1 MGMYDNETHETAN
14 KNLIVSEQFV
24 EIFKNF
30 NVVTQVENMKQLSKR
45 ELYLL
50 LTVCLD
56 KFSDE
61 DPVVNFNFQPF
72 KEEVMAIFDIQDDKD
87 VTDTDLISLIDE
99 SGDKYI
105 ETDYIINNNG
115 DKLPE
120 PLTKEEVDAV
130 LSGKDILPPDPAIEK
145 LAFYKDL
152 RAKYDRGDIEY
163 KDVCKVVVK
172 KYGEEEDFDD
182 YCEKNNLVI
191 YN

>member
-1 MGMYDNETHETAN
+1 MYDNETHETAN

-72 KEEVMAIFDIQDDKD
+72 EKEVMEIFDIQDDKD
-87 VTDTDLISLIDE
+87 STDTDLISLIDE

-105 ETDYIINNNG
+105 ETDYIITNNG

-120 PLTKEEVDAV
+120 PLTKEEVRDA
-130 LSGKDILPPDPAIEK
+130 KINI
-145 LAFYKDL
+145 
-152 RAKYDRGDIEY
+152 I
-163 KDVCKVVVK
+163 
-172 KYGEEEDFDD
+172 
-182 YCEKNNLVI
+182 NN
-191 YN
+191 

>member
-1 MGMYDNETHETAN
+1 MGIYDNETHETSN

-30 NVVTQVENMKQLSKR
+30 NVVTQVEEMKKLSKR

-72 KEEVMAIFDIQDDKD
+72 EKEVMEIFDIQDDKD
-87 VTDTDLISLIDE
+87 ATDTDLVSLIDE

-105 ETDYIINNNG
+105 ETDYIITTNG

-120 PLTKEEVDAV
+120 PLTKEEVRDA
-130 LSGKDILPPDPAIEK
+130 KINI
-145 LAFYKDL
+145 
-152 RAKYDRGDIEY
+152 I
-163 KDVCKVVVK
+163 
-172 KYGEEEDFDD
+172 
-182 YCEKNNLVI
+182 NND
-191 YN
+191 

>member
-30 NVVTQVENMKQLSKR
+30 NVVTQVEEMKQLSKR

-72 KEEVMAIFDIQDDKD
+72 KEEVMEIFDIQDDKD
-87 VTDTDLISLIDE
+87 ATDTDLVSLIDE

-120 PLTKEEVDAV
+120 PLTKEEVRDAKINIIN
-130 LSGKDILPPDPAIEK
+130 KD
-145 LAFYKDL
+145 
-152 RAKYDRGDIEY
+152 
-163 KDVCKVVVK
+163 
-172 KYGEEEDFDD
+172 
-182 YCEKNNLVI
+182 
-191 YN
+191 

>member
-87 VTDTDLISLIDE
+87 ATDTDLISLIDE

-120 PLTKEEVDAV
+120 PLTKEEVRDA
-130 LSGKDILPPDPAIEK
+130 KINI
-145 LAFYKDL
+145 
-152 RAKYDRGDIEY
+152 I
-163 KDVCKVVVK
+163 
-172 KYGEEEDFDD
+172 
-182 YCEKNNLVI
+182 NND
-191 YN
+191 

>member
-1 MGMYDNETHETAN
+1 MGIYDNETHETAN

-72 KEEVMAIFDIQDDKD
+72 EKEVMEIFDIQDDKD
-87 VTDTDLISLIDE
+87 VTDTDLVSLIDE

-120 PLTKEEVDAV
+120 PLTKEEVRDA
-130 LSGKDILPPDPAIEK
+130 KINI
-145 LAFYKDL
+145 
-152 RAKYDRGDIEY
+152 I
-163 KDVCKVVVK
+163 
-172 KYGEEEDFDD
+172 
-182 YCEKNNLVI
+182 NND
-191 YN
+191 

>member
-1 MGMYDNETHETAN
+1 MYDNETHETAN

-72 KEEVMAIFDIQDDKD
+72 KEEVMEIFNIQDDKD
-87 VTDTDLISLIDE
+87 ATDTDLISLIDE

-105 ETDYIINNNG
+105 ETDYIVNNNG

-120 PLTKEEVDAV
+120 PLTKEEVRDA
-130 LSGKDILPPDPAIEK
+130 KINI
-145 LAFYKDL
+145 
-152 RAKYDRGDIEY
+152 I
-163 KDVCKVVVK
+163 
-172 KYGEEEDFDD
+172 
-182 YCEKNNLVI
+182 NND
-191 YN
+191 

>member
-1 MGMYDNETHETAN
+1 MYDNETHETAN

-61 DPVVNFNFQPF
+61 DPVVKHNLIPF
-72 KEEVMAIFDIQDDKD
+72 KEEIMNIFDVQDDKEA
-87 VTDTDLISLIDE
+87 TDSVLIDLISE

-105 ETDYIINNNG
+105 ETDYIVNN
-115 DKLPE
+115 DQKLPD
-120 PLTKEEVDAV
+120 PLTKDQVRDA
-130 LSGKDILPPDPAIEK
+130 KINI
-145 LAFYKDL
+145 
-152 RAKYDRGDIEY
+152 IN
-163 KDVCKVVVK
+163 
-172 KYGEEEDFDD
+172 ED
-182 YCEKNNLVI
+182 
-191 YN
+191 